1 MSVLEQI
8 GGKRPTVLGDSYG
21 RARYLIGV
29 GNVSTYYYLVW
40 GDCLNDAI
48 NFIVDIDGDNVP
60 GFFADEDTTKAY
72 WDEDHEDHLYALDFF
87 FPAGN
92 TGELF
97 TNEIH
102 VISEDKRRW
111 R

>member
-8 GGKRPTVLGDSYG
+8 GGKHPTVLDDSYG
-21 RARYLIGV
+21 RVRYLIGV
-29 GNVSTYYYLVW
+29 GDVGTHYYLVW

-60 GFFADEDTTKAY
+60 GFFADEEITEAY
-72 WDEDHEDHLYALDFF
+72 WNEDHEDHDYAQDMYFS
-87 FPAGN
+87 AGN
-92 TGELF
+92 AGELF
-97 TNEIH
+97 TSEIY
-102 VISEDKRRW
+102 VISEDLRRW